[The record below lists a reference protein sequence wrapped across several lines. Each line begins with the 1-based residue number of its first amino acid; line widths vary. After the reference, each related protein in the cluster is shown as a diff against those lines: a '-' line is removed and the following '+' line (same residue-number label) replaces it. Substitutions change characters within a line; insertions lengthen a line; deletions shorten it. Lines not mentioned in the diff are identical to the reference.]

1 MTYEDLKPHILRCQA
16 LNAAL
21 TLFAWDQDTE
31 APRESV
37 DNTAKF
43 VGVLTND
50 YFEAVTNPEAKKILL
65 DLSQQDLPLA
75 QKAVVKK
82 WLKDLKQLEKIPAE
96 EYQAHQELVMKAQRV
111 WQQAKVTNDYPLF
124 KPYLKK
130 IVEDQKRFAKYR
142 QENEA

>member
-50 YFEAVTNPEAKKILL
+50 
-65 DLSQQDLPLA
+65 
-75 QKAVVKK
+75 
-82 WLKDLKQLEKIPAE
+82 
-96 EYQAHQELVMKAQRV
+96 
-111 WQQAKVTNDYPLF
+111 
-124 KPYLKK
+124 
-130 IVEDQKRFAKYR
+130 
-142 QENEA
+142 